1 MILIMSDRIRVVDDG
16 VHDGIVNMRRD
27 TSLLDLDGVRAR
39 VYQWDRD
46 WVSLGMFQT
55 PETALIEGCL
65 TPWVM
70 RPTGGKAVLHGHD
83 LTLGMSAPLAL
94 IGTDSRGVKT
104 AYRWLAEPI
113 ITALNAVG
121 IPATLAE
128 RTPFVRGAGKV
139 ADCFA
144 HVAANDI
151 VHPATGQKVCGCALR
166 LTHDAVLVQASI
178 PLGRPLVDPANV
190 FDIPALVSMNRTV
203 DRADF
208 AAALQES
215 LSDWVSQADQRTI
228 LA

>member
-1 MILIMSDRIRVVDDG
+1 MIDRIQVVDDG

-27 TSLLDLDGVRAR
+27 TLLLDHDGVRAR

-55 PETALIEGCL
+55 PEAALLEGCQ

-113 ITALNAVG
+113 ITALNEVG

-151 VHPATGQKVCGCALR
+151 VHPGTGQKVCGCALR
-166 LTHDAVLVQASI
+166 LTHEAVLLQASI
-178 PLGRPLVDPANV
+178 PLGQPLVDPALV
-190 FDIPALVSMNRTV
+190 FDIPALVSM
-203 DRADF
+203 DRSVSRSDL
-208 AAALQES
+208 ALALAES
-215 LSDWVSQADQRTI
+215 LSSWVQEHGQRTI

>member
-1 MILIMSDRIRVVDDG
+1 MIDRIQVVDDG

-27 TSLLDLDGVRAR
+27 TYLLDLDGVRAR

-55 PETALIEGCL
+55 PETALVDGCH

-113 ITALNAVG
+113 ISALNEVG

-151 VHPATGQKVCGCALR
+151 VHPGTGQKVCGCALR
-166 LTHDAVLVQASI
+166 LTHDAVLLQASI
-178 PLGRPLVDPANV
+178 PLGRPLADPAEV
-190 FDIPALVSMNRTV
+190 FDIPALVSM
-203 DRADF
+203 DRSVTRIDF
-208 AAALQES
+208 AAALRES
-215 LSDWVSQADQRTI
+215 LAAWVAQQGDRTI